1 MYSIS
6 PSPPTSVGMGGG
18 VILMRNEK
26 GRDSAGYV
34 RQNVQYL
41 NSH

>member
-6 PSPPTSVGMGGG
+6 PQAPASVGMEGW

>member
-6 PSPPTSVGMGGG
+6 PSAPTSVGMGGG

-26 GRDSAGYV
+26 RRDNVDYV